1 MQAGTSAPRDIKTPR
16 GAEGWQEMYPEY
28 LLFGAENAAWE
39 SGAFW
44 LHDSLHHPGVK
55 YPFDSIVNEAIRLA
69 KGQWTSRVYALPGGY
84 GTEHRILN
92 GYSYLSPVPVTDA
105 RERTARA
112 EVFADRSGFSYANWS
127 RLHQQW
133 LDRVRALIADTE
145 ATVVVELP
153 ALEGDH
159 VLRDGAAAASSRL
172 LLERYDQVVAAL
184 FTAWQHHFQLLT
196 LGYAADLNLYDLAQ
210 HYFPG
215 ATDQTVALLLSGHDS
230 VLFRAQDGVVRL
242 AASAVASGLDD
253 LIRAHEYREALP
265 LLRQRPAGRA
275 WLEEWEEVADPWF
288 NIATDSGLKHDS
300 MSWRDHP
307 EIVWQHI
314 RRRLRDT
321 SAPTARPAPADR
333 RREAD
338 DLADS
343 YRRLLTAPQARQQ
356 FDDALASARQ
366 VRGFVEDHSFY
377 LENWFHLVFWR
388 KIREFATVL
397 VNAGL
402 LRTRDD
408 VFLLNRFEVAQVLY
422 EAAASWS
429 TGAPT
434 GMHDRIQKRVRRRQ
448 EIIDALERWQPP
460 ATLGVEPTAGGD
472 PAIRMLFGADAAQ
485 SHPAAGLSGHPAS
498 PGRVKGRVRVVDSDA
513 ELGLVQPGDILV
525 ATTASA
531 VWTGV
536 FDIIGGFVTEIGG
549 VMAHAAIVAR
559 EYAVPAVVGVRAAR
573 SRLSTGQWVILD
585 GSTGA
590 VLPVEEES

>member
-1 MQAGTSAPRDIKTPR
+1 MQAESSAPRDIKTPF

-28 LLFGAENAAWE
+28 LLFSTENSEWE
-39 SGAFW
+39 NGAFW
-44 LHDSLHHPGVK
+44 LQDSLHHPGVK

-69 KGQWTSRVYALPGGY
+69 KGQWSSRVYSLPGGY

-105 RERTARA
+105 RERAGRA
-112 EVFADRSGFSYANWS
+112 EIFADRSDFTYANWS
-127 RLHQQW
+127 RLHQRW
-133 LDRVRALIADTE
+133 LDRILALIAETE
-145 ATVVVELP
+145 AITVVGLP
-153 ALEGDH
+153 ALESDY
-159 VLRDGAAAASSRL
+159 VLRDGAVAASSRL
-172 LLERYDQVVAAL
+172 LLERYDQVVARL
-184 FTAWQHHFQLLT
+184 FTAWQHHFELLT
-196 LGYAADLNLYDLAQ
+196 LGYAAHLNLYDLAQ

-215 ATDQTVALLLSGHDS
+215 VTDQTVAQLLSGHDS

-242 AASAVASGLDD
+242 AATAIEAGLDD
-253 LIRAHEYREALP
+253 LVLGHEYCAALP

-275 WLEEWEEVADPWF
+275 WLEAWREVADPWF
-288 NIATDSGLKHDS
+288 NIATDNGLRHDS

-307 EIVWQHI
+307 DIVWQHV
-314 RRRLRDT
+314 RRRIDGT
-321 SAPTARPAPADR
+321 PAFVARPAPADR
-333 RREAD
+333 RRQAD
-338 DLADS
+338 DLAAS
-343 YRRLLTAPQARQQ
+343 YRRLLTSSEARQH

-366 VRGFVEDHSFY
+366 VSAFVEDHSFY

-402 LRTRDD
+402 LQAQDD
-408 VFLLNRFEVAQVLY
+408 VFLLNRFEVAQALY

-434 GMHDRIQKRVRRRQ
+434 GMRNRIQKRVRRRH

-460 ATLGVEPTAGGD
+460 TTLGAEATAGGD
-472 PAIRMLFGADAAQ
+472 PAIRMLFGADGAQ
-485 SHPAAGLSGHPAS
+485 PRPTVGLVGHAAS
-498 PGRVKGRVRVVDSDA
+498 PGRVKGRVRVVHSDT
-513 ELGLVQPGDILV
+513 ELDLVQPGDILV

-536 FDIIGGFVTEIGG
+536 FGIIGGFVTEIGG

-559 EYAVPAVVGVRAAR
+559 EYAVPAVVGVHSAR
-573 SRLSTGQWVILD
+573 SRLSTGQWVVLD
-585 GSTGA
+585 GSAGT
-590 VLPVEEES
+590 VVPVEEEN